1 MTEKRGEDH
10 KEHAAGVRPP
20 RQITVDETRGERAA
34 GRQSRSRRSRAR
46 RAPVLPVL
54 LALVI
59 GLLAGFGGGYAR
71 WGWERPY
78 TVDLKAVEV
87 PKWVK
92 QDFIRKNIFSRPDVR
107 LKRVDNIVIHY
118 VANPGSTAANNRN
131 YFDSL
136 ADQNPQAGGTSAS
149 AHFVVG
155 LEGEV
160 IQCIPV
166 TEMAYAAAP
175 RNDDTISIETCHP
188 DETGKYTDATYDSL
202 VKLTAALCSQ
212 LKLDE
217 NDLMRHYDVNGK
229 VCPKYFV
236 DDEAAWKQFKKDVK
250 EALKNKT
257 WLDGPGTEGA

>member
-1 MTEKRGEDH
+1 M
-10 KEHAAGVRPP
+10 
-20 RQITVDETRGERAA
+20 
-34 GRQSRSRRSRAR
+34 
-46 RAPVLPVL
+46 
-54 LALVI
+54 
-59 GLLAGFGGGYAR
+59 
-71 WGWERPY
+71 
-78 TVDLKAVEV
+78 
-87 PKWVK
+87 
-92 QDFIRKNIFSRPDVR
+92 
-107 LKRVDNIVIHY
+107 
-118 VANPGSTAANNRN
+118 
-131 YFDSL
+131 
-136 ADQNPQAGGTSAS
+136 
-149 AHFVVG
+149 VG
-155 LEGEV
+155 LDGEV

-188 DETGKYTDATYDSL
+188 DETGKYTEATYDSL

-257 WLDGPGTEGA
+257 WLDGPGTVGA